1 MEFLEKIADS
11 FYNNLIA
18 GDAWVVV
25 LKGFLTTL
33 VLSVSGLVFG
43 TLLGALFCAARLSG
57 RRLLEVPVRVLTTML
72 LGSPV
77 TLLLML
83 LYYVVFAHSRTDAVV
98 IAILAFT
105 LHTGAHVS
113 EIMRSSL
120 GVLSRREWEA
130 SRMLGFSELA
140 AFRYITLPQ
149 AWKVARPVY
158 QNTTINLIQWTSVVG
173 YVTITDLTRTL
184 NNVGAR
190 TGDPFFALFFGI
202 LIYLGLSWAVKGL
215 FGTGGKRGAA

>member
-1 MEFLEKIADS
+1 MDFLEGIASS
-11 FYNNLIA
+11 FYNNLIS
-18 GDAWVVV
+18 GGAWLVV
-25 LKGFLTTL
+25 LKGLWTT
-33 VLSVSGLVFG
+33 VLLSLSGLILG
-43 TLLGALFCAARLSG
+43 TLLGALFCALRLSG
-57 RRLLEVPVRVLTTML
+57 RKILEVPVRILTTLL

-83 LYYVVFAHSRTDAVV
+83 LYYVVFAHSRTDALV

-120 GVLSRREWEA
+120 GALNRREWEA
-130 SRMLGFSELA
+130 ARMLGFTQLS

-149 AWKVARPVY
+149 AWKIARPVY
-158 QNTTINLIQWTSVVG
+158 QNTVTNLIQWTSVVG

-184 NNVGAR
+184 NNLGAR

-202 LIYLGLSWAVKGL
+202 LIYLGLSWSVQGL
-215 FGTGGKRGAA
+215 FAIGGKRGAA

>member
-1 MEFLEKIADS
+1 MDFLERIASS
-11 FYNNLIA
+11 FYNNLISGEA
-18 GDAWVVV
+18 YLVV
-25 LKGFLTTL
+25 LKGLLTT
-33 VLSVSGLVFG
+33 VMLSVLGLLFG
-43 TLLGALFCAARLSG
+43 TVLGGLFCALRLSG
-57 RRLLEVPVRVLTTML
+57 RKILEIPVRILTTML

-83 LYYVVFAHSRTDAVV
+83 LYYVVFANSSTDALF

-113 EIMRSSL
+113 EIMRSSI

-130 SRMLGFSELA
+130 ARMLGFTEVA

-149 AWKVARPVY
+149 AWKIAKPVY
-158 QNTTINLIQWTSVVG
+158 QNTVINLVQWTSVVG

-202 LIYLGLSWAVKGL
+202 LIYLGLSWSVKGL
-215 FGTGGKRGAA
+215 